1 MGRTG
6 SAIVAAALVA
16 LLAGPA
22 AAMDV
27 ATFLDKAEAL
37 QRKGPLALLS
47 GDVKLL
53 MGELNGAS
61 KALRAERLA
70 AKAAGRTPAYC
81 PPETGRLSSGEIL
94 TAFQAIPPAERAGTE
109 VKDALRSLYARR
121 FPCHP

>member
-6 SAIVAAALVA
+6 SAIAAAALVA

-27 ATFLDKAEAL
+27 ATFLGKAEAL

-53 MGELNGAS
+53 MGELSDAT
-61 KALRAERLA
+61 KALRTERLA
-70 AKAAGRTPAYC
+70 ALAAGRVPAYC
-81 PPETGRLSSGEIL
+81 PPEKIHLSSDEIL
-94 TAFQAIPPAERAGTE
+94 AGFQAIPAAERPRTP
-109 VKDALRSLYARR
+109 VKDALRSLYAKR
-121 FPCHP
+121 FPCGS